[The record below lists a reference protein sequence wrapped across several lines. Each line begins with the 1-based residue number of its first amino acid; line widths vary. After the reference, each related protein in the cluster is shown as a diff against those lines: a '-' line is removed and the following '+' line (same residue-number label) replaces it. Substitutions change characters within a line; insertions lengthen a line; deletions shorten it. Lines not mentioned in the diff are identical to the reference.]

1 MADDLDFSNLAKLP
15 DGSLTQAEVR
25 LLLSVV
31 DDLRAVVRT
40 LRTDVADLHRH
51 EGELALKLTVA
62 NQLKEAAEAE
72 VRRLRVI
79 EDAARV
85 VNRSHSCDC
94 DACCHLDDTLR
105 DALEAGRG

>member
-79 EDAARV
+79 EDAARAV
-85 VNRSHSCDC
+85 LARPDDQATF
-94 DACCHLDDTLR
+94 DAFR
-105 DALEAGRG
+105 AALEADHG